1 VQRLLNRNGVDMGM
15 RRFGVCLV
23 LPLALAACGGGGG
36 GGCLLGGA
44 IACSAPDPANV
55 APVARVTSSQAVV
68 TGSTVTLDATASTD
82 ANQDVLTYAWTFL
95 SRPSGSQAVLSS
107 DTAAKP
113 TFTADVSGA
122 YVLALTVYD
131 GKAYSTPAAA
141 TVQATVAN
149 VAPVAN
155 AGTNQSVVVGTQV
168 TLDGTYSS
176 DANLGD
182 VLSYNWTLSRPDG
195 SLASLSSSTSV
206 RPSFTADVA
215 GTYLATLMVSDGR
228 LSSALSSVRVVA
240 SAANAAPVANAGTDQ
255 SVLVSS
261 VVNLDGTASSD
272 ANLDAITYTW
282 SFLARPSGSVASLS
296 SATAPKPS
304 FTADLAGSYVLG
316 LLVNDGKV
324 SSANMAV
331 VTVTAAAANAAPV
344 ANAGPNQTVAIA
356 ASVTLTGA
364 ASTDANGDVLTYAWT
379 LVSAPTGSTA
389 SLSSST
395 AVSPTFTANVAGTY
409 VFVLVVNDG
418 KVSSPFATVSVTAQ

>member
-1 VQRLLNRNGVDMGM
+1 M
-15 RRFGVCLV
+15 V

-44 IACSAPDPANV
+44 VACSAPAPANV
-55 APVARVTSSQAVV
+55 APVARVTPSQDVV
-68 TGSTVTLDATASTD
+68 TGSTVTLDATGSTD
-82 ANQDVLTYAWTFL
+82 ANQDVLTYGWTLL
-95 SRPSGSQAVLSS
+95 SRPAGSQAVLSS

-113 TFTADVSGA
+113 TFTADVSGT

-168 TLDGTYSS
+168 TLDGTMSS

-182 VLSYNWTLSRPDG
+182 VLTYSWTLSRPDG
-195 SLASLSSSTSV
+195 SLASLSSATSV

-228 LSSALSSVRVVA
+228 LYSGLSSVRAVA
-240 SAANAAPVANAGTDQ
+240 SAVNAAPVANAGTDQ

-272 ANLDAITYTW
+272 ANRDAITYAW

-296 SATAPKPS
+296 SATAAKPS

-316 LLVNDGKV
+316 LMVNDGKV